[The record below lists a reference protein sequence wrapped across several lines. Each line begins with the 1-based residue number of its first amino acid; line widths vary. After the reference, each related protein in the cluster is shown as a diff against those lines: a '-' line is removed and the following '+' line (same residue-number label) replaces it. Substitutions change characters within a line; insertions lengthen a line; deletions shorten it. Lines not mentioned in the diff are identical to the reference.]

1 MCIRDRNYIVSFVSA
16 FIITWFLFKDQEKSS
31 TSLQQLENVKKHTKD
46 KDILVESPMEGEII
60 TLHDVDDPAFASGAL
75 GKGIAVIPS
84 RGRVIAPFDGTV
96 SALFNTHHAIGLTS
110 VDGVEMLIHIG
121 LEKMCIRDRGVGQCS
136 ARPLRNR

>member
-1 MCIRDRNYIVSFVSA
+1 M
-16 FIITWFLFKDQEKSS
+16 
-31 TSLQQLENVKKHTKD
+31 QQLENVKKHTKD

-121 LEKMCIRDRGVGQCS
+121 LETVKLEGKYFTPHVKQGDTVKKGDLLIEFDIAKDVYKRQHWH
-136 ARPLRNR
+136 RPLRSCC